1 MSEPTNNNNST
12 DFWRRLF
19 EQSFLVICLSL
30 GVVFLFKEYKEIFT
44 KLIEKNERDEIL
56 LLKALEKSRIDNQEL
71 SRQKQ
76 QLIEKLYERLI
87 DCKDGKND

>member
-1 MSEPTNNNNST
+1 MSEPTNNNKTT

-44 KLIEKNERDEIL
+44 KLIEKNQRDENIL
-56 LLKALEKSRIDNQEL
+56 LDALTNSRKGNAEVNRQQQE
-71 SRQKQ
+71 R
-76 QLIEKLYERLI
+76 IEKLYERLI
-87 DCKDGKND
+87 DCKNGKNN